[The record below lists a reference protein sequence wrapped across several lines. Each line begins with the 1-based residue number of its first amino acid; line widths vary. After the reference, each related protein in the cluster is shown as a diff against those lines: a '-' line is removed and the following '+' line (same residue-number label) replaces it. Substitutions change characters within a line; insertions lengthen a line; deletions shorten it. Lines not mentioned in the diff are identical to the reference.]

1 MKGYLVMEISDKELE
16 VGKKIATK
24 IRIPK
29 KVREKIYTKVFIE
42 FGMAILVFVYF
53 IFINLGYIK
62 LDRQVFKE
70 DLHSFAGFFI
80 VFTVIIFEIAYKK
93 DSGLIA
99 MRGVEVL
106 VLSILTL
113 FMPYVYFYRSAALKF
128 LYSFSAMYIGIYY
141 SIKALIVYELEIRKY
156 KYGLSDVKEI
166 VFDSEESYLD
176 EENEKRFDENELECE
191 SVSRK
196 MKTKK
201 RIMAIVNEDRKRKR
215 AVNTP
220 KKTVKKEVEKKV
232 QEKPVE
238 VEKKKVV
245 KKVSKK
251 IEKEPVKV
259 EKKMTKKADV
269 KVEKEEKVT
278 KPKTTAKRGRGRP
291 RKKTKI
297 EVKSLATAGR
307 RKKENGD

>member
-24 IRIPK
+24 IRVPK

-70 DLHSFAGFFI
+70 DLHSCAGFFI

-128 LYSFSAMYIGIYY
+128 LYSFSA
-141 SIKALIVYELEIRKY
+141 IKSPFIVYTSLSKLLFLAKVFVLCDSFFTSLIVLRK
-156 KYGLSDVKEI
+156 
-166 VFDSEESYLD
+166 
-176 EENEKRFDENELECE
+176 N
-191 SVSRK
+191 
-196 MKTKK
+196 
-201 RIMAIVNEDRKRKR
+201 
-215 AVNTP
+215 
-220 KKTVKKEVEKKV
+220 
-232 QEKPVE
+232 
-238 VEKKKVV
+238 
-245 KKVSKK
+245 
-251 IEKEPVKV
+251 
-259 EKKMTKKADV
+259 
-269 KVEKEEKVT
+269 
-278 KPKTTAKRGRGRP
+278 
-291 RKKTKI
+291 
-297 EVKSLATAGR
+297 
-307 RKKENGD
+307 